1 MSHGG
6 CAFTF
11 CYTNR
16 VGAALP
22 LKTHNL
28 RRANDQSE
36 DSFLNRSLKL
46 DVWSSPSRY
55 CAGRCKRDRPPIPVS
70 GMTCRRWRHDAQPSV
85 CFWLRMPE
93 NIADIVFISA
103 DIPEIHILGSLARER
118 RICFGIRGGVI
129 RNLLV
134 D

>member
-1 MSHGG
+1 
-6 CAFTF
+6 
-11 CYTNR
+11 
-16 VGAALP
+16 
-22 LKTHNL
+22 
-28 RRANDQSE
+28 
-36 DSFLNRSLKL
+36 
-46 DVWSSPSRY
+46 
-55 CAGRCKRDRPPIPVS
+55 
-70 GMTCRRWRHDAQPSV
+70 
-85 CFWLRMPE
+85 MPE